1 MKAPLPINEAARL
14 KALHRSEILDT
25 LPEEVFDEL
34 TRLAGHI
41 CGTPTALISLVDT
54 DRQWFK
60 SKVGIDAS
68 ETPRDVAFCAHA
80 ILQPEVFIVPDAS
93 QDFRFADNPLVTSGP
108 NIRFYAGAPL
118 MTSDG
123 LALGTLCT
131 IDYVPRDLSPEQ
143 QEALQILAR
152 QVVTQ
157 VTLRDNLA
165 ALEVAEEK
173 ARLQYQQLSLQYQ
186 QSQEALRESEERYRL
201 LVDLCHET
209 VAVLSEGRFD
219 YINTA
224 GAKLLGAAS
233 SEEIIGKPILDF
245 AHPDSR
251 EIVEARGRSGR
262 VKGTQGDI
270 TQEKFVRLDGEVIE
284 VEVRGIPV
292 TYLGKPAMQIVVSN
306 ITERKQA
313 KEALFRAVVA
323 ELAKLELEKEII
335 EHKQVQSA
343 LRERQEFLDQVID
356 LNPNMIFVKDWQG
369 KFIFVNQAFAD
380 FYEIPIEN
388 IVGKSDVDFN
398 SNKEQVEHF
407 LRQDREVMETQHRKF
422 AEEPFTNAIT
432 RKTRWFQTIRIP
444 LLSSDSKAR
453 QVLVVCTD
461 ITESRQA
468 EQALPE
474 S

>member
-1 MKAPLPINEAARL
+1 
-14 KALHRSEILDT
+14 
-25 LPEEVFDEL
+25 
-34 TRLAGHI
+34 
-41 CGTPTALISLVDT
+41 
-54 DRQWFK
+54 
-60 SKVGIDAS
+60 
-68 ETPRDVAFCAHA
+68 
-80 ILQPEVFIVPDAS
+80 
-93 QDFRFADNPLVTSGP
+93 
-108 NIRFYAGAPL
+108 
-118 MTSDG
+118 
-123 LALGTLCT
+123 
-131 IDYVPRDLSPEQ
+131 
-143 QEALQILAR
+143 
-152 QVVTQ
+152 
-157 VTLRDNLA
+157 
-165 ALEVAEEK
+165 
-173 ARLQYQQLSLQYQ
+173 
-186 QSQEALRESEERYRL
+186 
-201 LVDLCHET
+201 
-209 VAVLSEGRFD
+209 
-219 YINTA
+219 
-224 GAKLLGAAS
+224 
-233 SEEIIGKPILDF
+233 LDF

-262 VKGTQGDI
+262 VKGTQADI

-407 LRQDREVMETQHRKF
+407 IRQDREVMETQHRKF

-461 ITESRQA
+461 ITERRQA
-468 EQALPE
+468 EQALLE